1 MTQIDGKDGGEG
13 RVMIYT
19 DGACFGNPGPGGYG
33 AVLLYNGTKKEL
45 SGGRR
50 ETTNNR
56 MELMAV
62 IEALASLTR
71 PCEAEVVTDSKY
83 VRDAI
88 EKKWLAGW
96 RKKGWITASKTP
108 VKNQDLWKRLIPLL
122 ETHKVKFSWVR
133 GHSGHPENERC
144 DVLAKSAAGQSG
156 LPKDEGYA

>member
-1 MTQIDGKDGGEG
+1 MPLEKTTSAC

-33 AVLLYNGTKKEL
+33 AVLVFGDKRREL

-56 MELMAV
+56 MELLAV
-62 IEALASLTR
+62 VEALAALTK

-83 VRDAI
+83 VCDAI

-96 RKKGWITASKTP
+96 QKKGWKTATKTP
-108 VKNQDLWKRLIPLL
+108 VKNQDLWRLLIPLL
-122 ETHKVKFSWVR
+122 DSHKVKFTWVR
-133 GHSGHPENERC
+133 GHSGHNENERC
-144 DVLAKSAAGQSG
+144 DVLAKAAAGKTG
-156 LPKDEGYA
+156 LPRDEGYV

>member
-1 MTQIDGKDGGEG
+1 MPLEKTSGLC

-33 AVLLYNGTKKEL
+33 AVLVFGDKRKEL

-62 IEALASLTR
+62 IEALATLTK

-83 VRDAI
+83 VCDAI

-96 RKKGWITASKTP
+96 QKKGWKTATKTP
-108 VKNQDLWKRLIPLL
+108 VKNQDLWRLLIPLL
-122 ETHKVKFSWVR
+122 EAHTVKFTWVR
-133 GHSGHPENERC
+133 GHSGHAENEHC
-144 DVLAKSAAGQSG
+144 DVLAKAAAGKTG
-156 LPKDEGYA
+156 LPRDEGYV

>member
-1 MTQIDGKDGGEG
+1 
-13 RVMIYT
+13 MIYT

-33 AVLLYNGTKKEL
+33 AVMLCNGTKKEL

-62 IEALASLTR
+62 IEALTALTK

-96 RKKGWITASKTP
+96 RKKGWVTASKTP

-144 DVLAKSAAGQSG
+144 DVLAKTAS
-156 LPKDEGYA
+156 YNFV